1 MWEPWSRLLL
11 RFGRTLEV
19 AVAESRPLVFPSL
32 ARPLFVGVSLV
43 CSVHAG
49 RHVTERPLFS
59 QEHIVMLCKGCRNA
73 LRSSRVG
80 GFVVGVGEIGLES
93 M

>member
-32 ARPLFVGVSLV
+32 ARPLFVGVTLV

-59 QEHIVMLCKGCRNA
+59 QDNIGMYYKGCK
-73 LRSSRVG
+73 LRCEAAELVV
-80 GFVVGVGEIGLES
+80 FVVSVGEIGVVS
-93 M
+93 K